1 MLSETPSSTLR
12 EYKQAR
18 QAPTLDTLFT
28 TDRYYIDFIR
38 HIAERFFSEIV
49 QFGTDPKSGKGQD
62 MQNTVRLFFV
72 VFLLVVAFSVITM
85 QPILAE
91 TASEIDRNT
100 DAALEKLFARS

>member
-1 MLSETPSSTLR
+1 
-12 EYKQAR
+12 
-18 QAPTLDTLFT
+18 
-28 TDRYYIDFIR
+28 
-38 HIAERFFSEIV
+38 
-49 QFGTDPKSGKGQD
+49 